1 MERLD
6 VVNGLREARFLGERA
21 ALATVVNVIG
31 SAYRREGTVM
41 LIRADGTYTC
51 LVSGGCLEGEI
62 VFLAQEVMASG
73 VPRLER
79 YNLDEERM
87 FGLGI
92 GCAGEMDIYIE
103 PASTK
108 PVNADPLQQRWHQA
122 WEQFELAAQ
131 LTRLDGSGARTL
143 LTAQG
148 VHGSLGAV
156 QAQAEALLRVRLSQ
170 PHPKAGLLVLGGDTY
185 FLDVNIPPPELLLFG
200 AAHDSQA
207 VVRLASQSG
216 FRVRVVD
223 MRAGLLT
230 PERFP
235 GAALSPLSADQFG
248 QLKIGPRSYVVVMNH
263 HFLLDLASVRRAL
276 DSQAPFIG
284 LLGPRS
290 RLDKLVAQARDE
302 GRPFAAGELGRI
314 RNPLGLAI
322 GADSTEE
329 VAISVVAELLA
340 VSRGYSGGPLDGHPG
355 KIHTPAEADSP
366 LEPSTF

>member
-6 VVNGLREARFLGERA
+6 ILNGLREARFLGEQA

-62 VFLAQEVMASG
+62 VFLAQEVMRSG
-73 VPRLER
+73 QARLQR

-103 PASTK
+103 VASS
-108 PVNADPLQQRWHQA
+108 DSLQQRWHQT
-122 WEQFELAAQ
+122 WERSELAAQ
-131 LTRLDGSGARTL
+131 LTHLGGSGARSI
-143 LTAQG
+143 LTPQE
-148 VHGSLGAV
+148 VYGSLGSV
-156 QAQAEALLRVRLSQ
+156 QPQAEALMRQRLAA
-170 PHPKAGLLVLGGDTY
+170 PHPKAGLVELGGETY
-185 FLDVNIPPPELLLFG
+185 FLDVNIPLPELLLFG

-207 VVRLASQSG
+207 VVRLAHESG

-235 GAALSPLSADQFG
+235 GAALSALAPEQFA
-248 QLKIGPRSYVVVMNH
+248 QLPISSRSYVVVMNH
-263 HFLLDLASVRRAL
+263 HFLLDLASLRRAL
-276 DSQAPFIG
+276 HSGAPFIG
-284 LLGPRS
+284 LLGPGS
-290 RLDKLVAQARDE
+290 RLDKLVANARDE
-302 GRPFAAGELGRI
+302 GLPFTQAELSRI
-314 RNPLGLAI
+314 RSPLGLAI
-322 GADSTEE
+322 GADTTME

-340 VSRGYSGGPLDGHPG
+340 VSRGFSGAPLNGHQG
-355 KIHTPAEADSP
+355 KIHSP
-366 LEPSTF
+366 DGVRQLV

>member
-6 VVNGLREARFLGERA
+6 VLNGLREARFLGERA

-41 LIRADGTYTC
+41 LVRADGTYTC

-62 VFLAQEVMASG
+62 VFLAQEVMRSG
-73 VPRLER
+73 EARLQR

-103 PASTK
+103 AANP
-108 PVNADPLQQRWHQA
+108 ADPLQQRWHQT
-122 WEQFELAAQ
+122 WENFELAAQ
-131 LTRLDGSGARTL
+131 LTCLSGSGARTI
-143 LTAQG
+143 LTPLE
-148 VHGSLGAV
+148 VYGSLGAV
-156 QAQAEALLRVRLSQ
+156 QEQAEVLMRQRLASPQ
-170 PHPKAGLLVLGGDTY
+170 PKAGLVELGGLTY

-207 VVRLASQSG
+207 VVRLACESG

-235 GAALSPLSADQFG
+235 GASLSPLTPEQFS
-248 QLKIGPRSYVVVMNH
+248 QLSIGPRSFVVVMNH
-263 HFLLDLASVRRAL
+263 HFLLDLASLRRAL
-276 DSQAPFIG
+276 QSEAPFIG

-290 RLDKLVAQARDE
+290 RLDKLAANAQDE
-302 GRPFAAGELGRI
+302 GLPLTPAELSRI

-322 GADSTEE
+322 GADTTTE

-340 VSRGYSGGPLDGHPG
+340 ASRGFSGGPLDGHQG
-355 KIHTPAEADSP
+355 KIHSPALASEA
-366 LEPSTF
+366 